1 MKLRMLIGLAGVD
14 FSLSPR
20 EETDRFDGREA
31 ERLIGAGYAEAVKPA
46 APATGNGMK
55 PTKKAVKPA
64 APETRG

>member
-20 EETDRFDGREA
+20 EETDRFDGKEA
-31 ERLIGAGYAEAVKPA
+31 ERLISAGYAEAVKPA
-46 APATGNGMK
+46 APETGTK
-55 PTKKAVKPA
+55 PGGRKAVKPA